1 MNPQEIK
8 QILEKASG
16 ICLRKPMTSS
26 EYELLLIKMTW
37 ERAIKKA
44 EQLIDEIMPDNWLY
58 PTMTNFPHNPTSRD
72 AADLILNIRKEL
84 KQKLKELEK

>member
-44 EQLIDEIMPDNWLY
+44 EQ
-58 PTMTNFPHNPTSRD
+58 FK
-72 AADLILNIRKEL
+72 KEL
-84 KQKLKELEK
+84 DELQEAYDIAMKEIARLRAKLYGESKC